1 MKCLFAITPTIFLAT
16 SAAVA
21 SPDFAR
27 DVAPI
32 LERHCLDCHGPEKQS
47 GGTRYDQ
54 REAAFGAGDSGGI
67 SPSCPGSRRRASSST
82 ASSSTHKDERMPPKG
97 ERLSIRG
104 DRHDP

>member
-67 SPSCPGSRRRASSST
+67 AIVPGKPEESELIHRIH
-82 ASSSTHKDERMPPKG
+82 STHKDERMPPKG
-97 ERLSIRG
+97 ERLSTAEIA
-104 DRHDP
+104 HDP